1 MRATGVWFGNT
12 ALVWPDQPTN
22 NAPKNADISFFMLI
36 LYYDPLHCIEAL
48 IHSNNNDIDIK
59 LMNPWLFTIMFT
71 SQLLD
76 IKATT
81 CRTSWCQDWWWYRD
95 IICGNQSQPGY
106 GGRNTQKCGDN
117 QWTMDISCSCGHL
130 FPLVLTLAVISAAEI
145 KTPVNHQ
152 VELASFGR
160 NSQNSSIQTGI
171 SHSTPPK
178 MCSTGTKLF

>member
-1 MRATGVWFGNT
+1 
-12 ALVWPDQPTN
+12 
-22 NAPKNADISFFMLI
+22 
-36 LYYDPLHCIEAL
+36 
-48 IHSNNNDIDIK
+48 
-59 LMNPWLFTIMFT
+59 MNPWLFTIMFT

-76 IKATT
+76 IKATA

-106 GGRNTQKCGDN
+106 GGRNTQKCGDT
-117 QWTMDISCSCGHL
+117 QWTMDVSCSCGHL
-130 FPLVLTLAVISAAEI
+130 VPLVLTLAVISAAKI

-160 NSQNSSIQTGI
+160 NSQNSSLQTGI

-178 MCSTGTKLF
+178 MCSTGTLNSAGRSSLTSCHYLDRSPHLRTSLPRPTTYIVNGREVSEHQCTHPYPSTCGN